1 MSYLYQHAE
10 KYLDKGISVIPV
22 QTDKRPML
30 SWAQFQNE
38 FIEKI
43 TLKTY
48 LDLGGSNVGIAVV
61 CGRVS
66 GNLMVLDIDN
76 KTDEA
81 EAVLYD
87 LLSIADFNEI
97 VENSKLPIVKTQS
110 GGYHILFRVNKPVE
124 GSTKLAMALDKNK
137 KKQTLIE
144 TRGEGSYVLAVPT
157 PGYTM
162 ANGISPDNIPVITVE
177 EKEVILNHSRSFN
190 TEFEVKEEMQAPSRV
205 NNNWNLRPGDD
216 FNNDT
221 GSLQIVSS
229 LLSENGWVNTSKN
242 LWRRPGKAKGVSA
255 TLNYKGSKLFYVF
268 TSSTVFENN
277 KGYTPFSIYT
287 ILKHNGNFKES
298 SRELYSQGY
307 GKRELK
313 ANKKES
319 ESQTI
324 AIEKVE
330 ELPLLPKSVFE
341 NLPSILTDIIG
352 AFDQEVERNL
362 VLLSTITV
370 LGHAFSNVYGFYD
383 NRKVHP
389 NLFVFIAM
397 PASSGKGIMNWALK
411 LGAKFDE
418 VYGKEY
424 ASAKHIYDVSKEMKS
439 KSKENI
445 KEPTRVYFSI
455 PTNVSTAGFLDQVK
469 ANQSRG
475 LLFDTEADVISRN
488 KSQKWGDIGSELRQA
503 FHHEKMSMARKTEKE
518 RIDIETPRIS
528 VLLSGTIKQ
537 IVRFIPDEEDGLFS
551 RFLFFFRHEYSKFR
565 SPFSRSSKGNLEE
578 FFGKLSRNIYDLSM
592 RITSDT
598 EFILTESQIHK
609 FDATFNELESKTLET
624 GNENLFPSA
633 RRSGIIT
640 FRLAMILSILRHQKD
655 ETPPKLIECNDND
668 LETAIQISAT
678 LFKHSERILEE
689 LYNNNAN
696 QASNATS
703 KFLNQLPSSFTRKI
717 ALDEGNKMGVGEK
730 TVESYLTELSKS
742 EIIERVSRGNY
753 NKLAG

>member
-1 MSYLYQHAE
+1 MSYLLQYAE

-22 QTDKRPML
+22 HTNKRPIIP
-30 SWAQFQNE
+30 WAQYQNE
-38 FIEKI
+38 LIDKFS
-43 TLKTY
+43 LRTY
-48 LDLGGSNVGIAVV
+48 LDLGGPDTGIAIV
-61 CGRVS
+61 CGRIS

-81 EAVLYD
+81 EAVLFD
-87 LLSIADFNEI
+87 LLSIADFHEI
-97 VENSKLPIVKTQS
+97 IENYKLPIVKTQS
-110 GGYHILFRVNKPVE
+110 GGYHILFRVNRPVE

-157 PGYTM
+157 NGYTM
-162 ANGISPDNIPVITVE
+162 ANGVPTEEIPIITVE
-177 EKEVILNHSRSFN
+177 EKEIILNHSRSFN
-190 TEFEVKEEMQAPSRV
+190 TEFDVKEDVQVPSR
-205 NNNWNLRPGDD
+205 NNKWNLRPGDD
-216 FNNDT
+216 FNNDPS
-221 GSLQIVSS
+221 SLQTVSS
-229 LLSENGWVNTSKN
+229 LLTENGWVNTSKN
-242 LWRRPGKAKGVSA
+242 LWRRPDKAKGVSA
-255 TLNYKGSKLFYVF
+255 TLNYKGSKIFYVF
-268 TSSTVFENN
+268 TSSTIFEIN
-277 KGYTPFSIYT
+277 KGYTPFSVFT

-298 SRELYSQGY
+298 SKELYSLGY
-307 GKRELK
+307 GKMELK
-313 ANKKES
+313 VNKTES
-319 ESQTI
+319 ISQTNVK
-324 AIEKVE
+324 ETVE
-330 ELPLLPKSVFE
+330 ELPLLPESTFE
-341 NLPSILTDIIG
+341 NLPSLLTDIVE

-370 LGHAFSNVYGFYD
+370 LGHAFSNVFGFYD

-418 VYGKEY
+418 IYGKDY
-424 ASAKHIYDVSKEMKS
+424 ASAKQLYEASKESKS
-439 KSKENI
+439 KSKESI
-445 KEPTRVYFSI
+445 KEPTRIYFSI
-455 PTNVSTAGFLDQVK
+455 PTNVSTAGFLDQVN
-469 ANQSRG
+469 ANNSRG

-537 IVRFIPDEEDGLFS
+537 IVRFIPDEEDGLYS

-565 SPFSRSSKGNLEE
+565 SPFLRSSKGNLEE
-578 FFGKLSRNIYDLSM
+578 FFEKLSRSIYDLSI
-592 RITSDT
+592 RLTSDT
-598 EFILTESQIHK
+598 EFTLTDNQIQK
-609 FDATFNELESKTLET
+609 FDTTFNELESNTLET
-624 GNENLFPSA
+624 GNEKLFPSA

-640 FRLAMILSILRHQKD
+640 FRLAMILSILRHHKS
-655 ETPPKLIECNDND
+655 EAIPKLIECSNDD
-668 LETAIQISAT
+668 LDTAIQISST
-678 LFKHSERILEE
+678 LFKHSERILKE
-689 LYNNNAN
+689 LYNNNVN
-696 QASNATS
+696 QISNPS
-703 KFLNQLPSSFTRKI
+703 IKFLNQLPDSFTRKI
-717 ALDEGNKMGVGEK
+717 ALEEGNKMGVGEK